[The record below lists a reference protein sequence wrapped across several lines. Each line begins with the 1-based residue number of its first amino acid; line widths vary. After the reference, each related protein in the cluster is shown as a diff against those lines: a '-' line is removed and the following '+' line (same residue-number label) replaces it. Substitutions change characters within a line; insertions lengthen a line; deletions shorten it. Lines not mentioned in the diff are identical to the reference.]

1 MNQALQQAPRS
12 KVRWLVAG
20 LMWSAIAINYID
32 RTVLSAA
39 APHLQAE
46 FHLSA
51 MEMGIVMS
59 AFFWSYALLQLPAGM
74 LADRFGQ
81 KIVLGASVFWWSLAT
96 AVTGLATGFKSLVLL
111 RVMLGIGEAGAYP
124 SNAGIASRWFP
135 RKERATVAGIFDSGS
150 KLGGA
155 VALPLIAWLLATFD
169 WKVTFAITG
178 VLGLIWCV
186 VWVFVFR
193 DSPADHKRVNAAE
206 LAHIRDGE
214 TVSRSD
220 SVGVAADV
228 PWHRLFAHRNIWA
241 MCIGFFM
248 INYNSYFFITWL
260 PTYLVKER
268 GMSLMEMGFMASL
281 PLVLSMIVEVFAGW
295 ASDRVYASGKLSLT
309 ATRKLFLVVGLVMA
323 SSIGLAAFATSP
335 LVAVALLC
343 VAKSGTTV
351 AASQVWALPGDVA
364 PGNMVSR
371 VAGIQNTVSNMG
383 GVVGPIVTGAIVG
396 ATGSFIPALLFSSG
410 LIVIAILNYLFLL
423 GKVEPIQFN
432 QVPVEARNRD
442 ERNVDVSA

>member
-1 MNQALQQAPRS
+1 MSQALQQEPRS
-12 KVRWLVAG
+12 KVRWMVAG

-39 APHLQAE
+39 APHLQSE
-46 FHLSA
+46 FHLGA
-51 MEMGIVMS
+51 LEMGIVMS

-81 KIVLGASVFWWSLAT
+81 KIVLGVAVFWWSLAT
-96 AVTGLATGFKSLVLL
+96 AVTGFASGFKSLVAL
-111 RVMLGIGEAGAYP
+111 RVMLGVGEAGSYP
-124 SNAGIASRWFP
+124 SNAGIATRWFP
-135 RKERATVAGIFDSGS
+135 RQERATVAGIFDSGS

-155 VALPLIAWLLATFD
+155 VALPLIAWLLAIFD

-178 VLGLIWCV
+178 ALGLVWCAIWV
-186 VWVFVFR
+186 LVFKN
-193 DSPADHKRVNAAE
+193 SPADHRRVNAAE
-206 LAHIRDGE
+206 LAYIHEGGEAPRRDGAA
-214 TVSRSD
+214 T
-220 SVGVAADV
+220 ADV
-228 PWHRLFAHRNIWA
+228 PWYRLFAHRNIWA

-268 GMSLMEMGFMASL
+268 GMSMMEMGFMASL
-281 PLVLSMIVEVFAGW
+281 PLILSMVVEIFAGW
-295 ASDRVYASGKLSLT
+295 ASDRVYASGRLSLT
-309 ATRKLFLVVGLVMA
+309 ATRKLFLVIGLLMA
-323 SSIGLAAFATSP
+323 SSIGFAAFAASP

-364 PGNMVSR
+364 PPNMVSR

-383 GVVGPIVTGAIVG
+383 GVVGPVVTGAIVG
-396 ATGSFIPALLFSSG
+396 STGSFVPALLFSSA

-442 ERNVDVSA
+442 ERNVDVRA

>member
-1 MNQALQQAPRS
+1 MSQALQQEPRS

-39 APHLQAE
+39 APHLQSE
-46 FHLSA
+46 FHLGA
-51 MEMGIVMS
+51 LEMGVVMS

-74 LADRFGQ
+74 LADRVGQ
-81 KIVLGASVFWWSLAT
+81 KIVLGMAVFWWSLAT
-96 AVTGLATGFKSLVLL
+96 AVTGLASGFKSLVAL
-111 RVMLGIGEAGAYP
+111 RVMLGVGEAGSYP
-124 SNAGIASRWFP
+124 SNAGIAARWFP
-135 RKERATVAGIFDSGS
+135 RQERATVAGIFDSGS

-155 VALPLIAWLLATFD
+155 IALPLIAWLLAIFD

-178 VLGLIWCV
+178 ALGLIWCA
-186 VWVFVFR
+186 VWVLVFKN
-193 DSPADHKRVNAAE
+193 SPADHRRVNAGE
-206 LAHIRDGE
+206 LAYIHEGGEAPRQDG
-214 TVSRSD
+214 
-220 SVGVAADV
+220 AALADV
-228 PWHRLFAHRNIWA
+228 PWYRLFAHRNIWA

-268 GMSLMEMGFMASL
+268 GMSMMEMGFMASL
-281 PLVLSMIVEVFAGW
+281 PLILSMIVEIFAGW
-295 ASDRVYASGKLSLT
+295 ASDRVYASGRLSLT
-309 ATRKLFLVVGLVMA
+309 ATRKLFLIIGLVMA
-323 SSIGLAAFATSP
+323 SSIGFAAFAASP

-364 PGNMVSR
+364 PRNMVSR

-383 GVVGPIVTGAIVG
+383 GVVGPVVTGAIVG
-396 ATGSFIPALLFSSG
+396 STGSFVPALLFSSA
-410 LIVIAILNYLFLL
+410 LIVIAMLNYLFLL

-432 QVPVEARNRD
+432 QVPMEARNRD
-442 ERNVDVSA
+442 ERNVDVRA

>member
-1 MNQALQQAPRS
+1 LNQALQQAPRS

-39 APHLQAE
+39 APHLQSE
-46 FHLSA
+46 FHLGA

-59 AFFWSYALLQLPAGM
+59 AFFWSYSLLQLPAGM

-81 KIVLGASVFWWSLAT
+81 KLVLGMAVFWWSLAT
-96 AVTGLATGFKSLVLL
+96 AVTGLATGFKSLVAL
-111 RVMLGIGEAGAYP
+111 RVMLGVGEAGSYP
-124 SNAGIASRWFP
+124 SNAGIATRWFP

-178 VLGLIWCV
+178 ALGLVWCV
-186 VWVFVFR
+186 VWVVAFR
-193 DSPADHKRVNAAE
+193 NSPADHRRVNAAE
-206 LAHIRDGE
+206 LAYIRDGAE
-214 TVSRSD
+214 APRRD
-220 SVGVAADV
+220 NALAEV
-228 PWHRLFAHRNIWA
+228 PWYRLFGYRNIWA

-260 PTYLVKER
+260 PTYLVKAR
-268 GMSLMEMGFMASL
+268 GMSMMEMGFMASL
-281 PLVLSMIVEVFAGW
+281 PLILSMVVEILAGW
-295 ASDRVYASGKLSLT
+295 ASDRVYASGRLSLT
-309 ATRKLFLVVGLVMA
+309 ATRKLFLIVGLLMA
-323 SSIGLAAFATSP
+323 SSIGLAAFAASP

-364 PGNMVSR
+364 PRNMVSR

-383 GVVGPIVTGAIVG
+383 GVVGPVVTGAIVG
-396 ATGSFIPALLFSSG
+396 ATGSFVPALLFSSA
-410 LIVIAILNYLFLL
+410 LIVIAMLNYLFLL
-423 GKVEPIQFN
+423 GRVEPIQFN
-432 QVPVEARNRD
+432 PIPMEARNRD
-442 ERNVDVSA
+442 ERNVDVRA

>member
-1 MNQALQQAPRS
+1 MQSDWQRESRS

-20 LMWSAIAINYID
+20 LMWAAIAINYID

-39 APHLQAE
+39 APHIQTA

-81 KIVLGASVFWWSLAT
+81 KKVLGFAVFWWSLAT
-96 AVTGLATGFKSLVLL
+96 AATGLASGFRSLVAL
-111 RVMLGIGEAGAYP
+111 RVALGIGEAGAYP

-135 RKERATVAGIFDSGS
+135 QKERATVAGIFDSGS

-155 VALPLIAWLLATFD
+155 IALPLIAYLLATFD
-169 WKVTFAITG
+169 WKITFAITG
-178 VLGLIWCV
+178 SLGLIWCV
-186 VWVFVFR
+186 VWQFTFK

-206 LAHIRDGE
+206 LAHICNEQRLQP
-214 TVSRSD
+214 
-220 SVGVAADV
+220 ADV
-228 PWHRLFAHRNIWA
+228 RKPGASWKRLFAHRNIWA

-281 PLVLSMIVEVFAGW
+281 PLVISMFVEVLAGW
-295 ASDRVYASGKLSLT
+295 ASDRVYSSGKLSLT
-309 ATRKLFLVVGLVMA
+309 ATRKLFLVIGLVLA
-323 SSIGLAAFATSP
+323 SSIGLAAFAQS
-335 LVAVALLC
+335 AVMAVVLLC
-343 VAKSGTTV
+343 IAKSGTTV
-351 AASQVWALPGDVA
+351 AASQVWALPADVA
-364 PGNMVSR
+364 PRNMVSM
-371 VAGIQNTVSNMG
+371 VAGVQNTVSNMG
-383 GVVGPIVTGAIVG
+383 GVVGPVVTGAIVG
-396 ATGSFIPALLFSSG
+396 ATGSFIPALVFSSV
-410 LIVIAILNYLFLL
+410 LIAIAILNYVFLL
-423 GKVEPIQFN
+423 GKVEPIQFEDK
-432 QVPVEARNRD
+432 PVEFDNHEQRNAD
-442 ERNVDVSA
+442 AGA

>member
-1 MNQALQQAPRS
+1 MNRALQQESRS

-39 APHLQAE
+39 APRLQSE
-46 FHLSA
+46 FHLGS

-81 KIVLGASVFWWSLAT
+81 KLVLGASVFWWSLAT
-96 AVTGLATGFKSLVLL
+96 AVTGLANGFKSLVAL
-111 RVMLGIGEAGAYP
+111 RVMLGVGEAGAYP

-155 VALPLIAWLLATFD
+155 VALPLITFLLATFD

-178 VLGLIWCV
+178 VLGLVWCV
-186 VWVFVFR
+186 VWVLVFKN
-193 DSPADHKRVNAAE
+193 SPADHRRVNASE
-206 LAHIRDGE
+206 LAYIRDGE
-214 TVSRSD
+214 QAPRGGS
-220 SVGVAADV
+220 ALADV
-228 PWHRLFAHRNIWA
+228 PWYRVFAHRNIWA

-281 PLVLSMIVEVFAGW
+281 PLILSMIVEIFAGW
-295 ASDRVYASGKLSLT
+295 ASDRVYASGRLSLT
-309 ATRKLFLVVGLVMA
+309 ATRKLFLVIGLLMA
-323 SSIGLAAFATSP
+323 SSIGFAAFAASP

-351 AASQVWALPGDVA
+351 AASQVWALPADVA
-364 PGNMVSR
+364 PRDMVSR
-371 VAGIQNTVSNMG
+371 VAGIQNSVSNMG

-396 ATGSFIPALLFSSG
+396 STGSFVPALMFSSA
-410 LIVIAILNYLFLL
+410 LIVIAMLNYLFLL
-423 GKVEPIQFN
+423 GRVEPIQFN
-432 QVPVEARNRD
+432 QVPMEATHRD
-442 ERNVDVSA
+442 ERNVDARA